1 MTEFEEKTVKIS
13 KSEYARRRKNLMS
26 MMDTNSIA
34 LIPAAHECTR
44 SRDTEYPFRQDSDF
58 LYLTGFNEP
67 DAVLV
72 LVPGRRQ
79 GQVILFCRDRDVE
92 MELWNGYR
100 AGPEGAVTTFGMDDA
115 FPINDIDD
123 ILPGLLEGKQQIY
136 YSMGH
141 NDSFDRRVMA
151 WVNAIRRQVRTG
163 AKPPGDFTD
172 LAFVLHEQRLF
183 KSAAELR
190 IMRKAGEI
198 SAKAHVQAMRE
209 CIPGRYEY
217 HLEGAIA
224 RAFAEYGARYP
235 AYNSIVGAGA
245 NACVLHY
252 TENEDKLND
261 GDLVLIDAG
270 CEYQGYAADITR
282 TFPVNGRFSA
292 EQRALYDVVLKA
304 QLAAIDK
311 VKPGNTWNQPHDA
324 TVKEITRGLIKLGLL
339 RGNEKQL
346 IKNEAYKDFYMHR
359 AGHWLGMDV
368 HDVGDYRVDGKWRQL
383 EPGMVLTIE
392 PGIYVSPNNTKVAK
406 KWRGIGVRIEDDVAV
421 TTNGCEVL
429 TSGVP
434 KTVDAIEALMAR

>member
-1 MTEFEEKTVKIS
+1 MKIS
-13 KSEYARRRKNLMS
+13 KSEYARRRKQLMG
-26 MMDTNSIA
+26 MMDPNSIA

-72 LVPGRRQ
+72 LVPGRRH
-79 GQVILFCRDRDVE
+79 GQVVLFCRDRDPE
-92 MELWNGYR
+92 KELWNGYR
-100 AGPEGAVTTFGMDDA
+100 AGPEGAVNEFGMDDA
-115 FPINDIDD
+115 FPASDIDE
-123 ILPGLLEGKQQIY
+123 ILPGLIEGKHQIY

-151 WVNAIRRQVRTG
+151 WVNQIRGQIRTG

-172 LAFVLHEQRLF
+172 LAFLLHEQRLF

-190 IMRKAGEI
+190 LMRKAGEI
-198 SAKAHVQAMRE
+198 SAEAHCQAMRE
-209 CIPGRYEY
+209 CQPDRFEY
-217 HLEGAIA
+217 QLEGTIA
-224 RAFAEYGARYP
+224 RTFAEHGARFP
-235 AYNSIVGAGA
+235 AYNSIVGSGA

-252 TENEDKLND
+252 VENRDKLRE

-270 CEYQGYAADITR
+270 CEYEGYAADITR
-282 TFPVNGRFSA
+282 TFPVSGKFSP

-304 QLAAIDK
+304 QLAAIKK

-324 TVKEITRGLIKLGLL
+324 TVRVITRGLIDLGLL
-339 RGNEKQL
+339 KGDEKEL
-346 IKNEAYKDFYMHR
+346 IKEGAYRDFYMHT

-368 HDVGDYRVDGKWRQL
+368 HDVGDYRIDGKWRQL

-392 PGIYVSPNNTKVAK
+392 PGIYVSPNNTKVPK
-406 KWRGIGVRIEDDVAV
+406 KWRGIGIRIEDDVAV
-421 TTNGCEVL
+421 TANGCEIL
-429 TSGVP
+429 TSDVP
-434 KTVDAIEALMAR
+434 KTADEIEALMAG